1 METPSPQAGWAG
13 TAMRRHFSPG
23 GISAPLA
30 RYHHAVE
37 LSRPE
42 RWLVLSGQVATRA
55 DGSVP
60 DDPGEQAELVFAAID
75 ACLTEAGMGRGD
87 VVRLTTYLTE
97 VEYRAAYMQ
106 VRDAW
111 VADPPPAST
120 LVVVKALALPAF
132 KVEIE
137 VIAAR

>member
-1 METPSPQAGWAG
+1 MPD
-13 TAMRRHFSPG
+13 RRHFSPSG
-23 GISAPLA
+23 LKAPFG

-37 LSRPE
+37 LPNPE
-42 RWLVLSGQVATRA
+42 RWLVLSGQLGIRG

-60 DDPGEQAELVFAAID
+60 EDAGEQAALAFAAID
-75 ACLTEAGMGRGD
+75 ACLVEAGMGRGD
-87 VVRLTTYLTE
+87 VVKLTVYLTE
-97 VEYRAAYMQ
+97 AGDRTAYMR
-106 VRDAW
+106 VRDGW

>member
-1 METPSPQAGWAG
+1 MQQ
-13 TAMRRHFSPG
+13 RRHFSPG
-23 GISAPLA
+23 ALGAPLA

-37 LSRPE
+37 LTRPE

-55 DGSVP
+55 DESVP
-60 DDPGEQAELVFAAID
+60 DDAGEQAALVFAAID
-75 ACLTEAGMGRGD
+75 ACLAEAGMGRAD
-87 VVRLTTYLTE
+87 VVRLTTYITDIEHRLP
-97 VEYRAAYMQ
+97 YMRE
-106 VRDAW
+106 RDAW

-132 KVEIE
+132 KVEVE

>member
-1 METPSPQAGWAG
+1 MPD
-13 TAMRRHFSPG
+13 RRHFSPG

-42 RWLVLSGQVATRA
+42 RWLVLSGQLGIRG

-60 DDPGEQAELVFAAID
+60 EDAGEQAALAFAAID
-75 ACLTEAGMGRGD
+75 ACLAEAGMGRAD
-87 VVRLTTYLTE
+87 VVRLTTYITE
-97 VEYRAAYMQ
+97 IEHRPPYMR

-120 LVVVKALALPAF
+120 LVVVKALALPAL
-132 KVEIE
+132 KVEVE

>member
-1 METPSPQAGWAG
+1 
-13 TAMRRHFSPG
+13 MRG
-23 GISAPLA
+23 
-30 RYHHAVE
+30 
-37 LSRPE
+37 
-42 RWLVLSGQVATRA
+42 

-60 DDPGEQAELVFAAID
+60 DDPGEQAVLAFAAID
-75 ACLTEAGMGRGD
+75 ACLEEAGMGRGD

-97 VEYRAAYMQ
+97 TEYRAPYMR

-132 KVEIE
+132 KVEVE
-137 VIAAR
+137 AVAAR